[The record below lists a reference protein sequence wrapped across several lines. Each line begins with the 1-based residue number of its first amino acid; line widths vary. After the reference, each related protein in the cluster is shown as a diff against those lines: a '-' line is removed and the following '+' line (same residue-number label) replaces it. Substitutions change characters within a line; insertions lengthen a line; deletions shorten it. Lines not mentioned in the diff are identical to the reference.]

1 VFEALR
7 PPVEDEI
14 LVLMQMFRDDP
25 RADKID
31 LGVGVYRDASGRT
44 PVMRAVKAAE
54 ARLWE
59 SEATKSYT
67 GLAGEADYREALARL
82 ILGDA
87 TPRDRIAS
95 VATPGGTG
103 ALHQGLSLIRRA
115 APQATVWLP
124 QPSWPNHLLILQ
136 HLGLPVARFRYYD
149 PATGGVDA
157 GAMLADLAQ
166 IRSGDVVL
174 LHGCCHNPTGADP
187 SLSDWAAIARL
198 LADRGAMPLI
208 DLAYQ
213 GFGAGIEADAAPTR
227 AIAAACPEV
236 LIAASCS
243 KSFGLYRERT
253 GLLLALSAPLRRAAV
268 MANMTA
274 LNLVTYSFPP
284 DHGARL
290 VSMILTDDSL
300 RADWMAELDTARQRV
315 VALRRALAD
324 ELRRLAGSDR
334 WSFLT
339 RHNGMFS
346 QLGIT
351 AAEVARLRTERGIYV
366 IGDSR
371 INIAGLHPETVPVV
385 ARAIADLVA

>member
-213 GFGAGIEADAAPTR
+213 GFSAGIEADAAPTR